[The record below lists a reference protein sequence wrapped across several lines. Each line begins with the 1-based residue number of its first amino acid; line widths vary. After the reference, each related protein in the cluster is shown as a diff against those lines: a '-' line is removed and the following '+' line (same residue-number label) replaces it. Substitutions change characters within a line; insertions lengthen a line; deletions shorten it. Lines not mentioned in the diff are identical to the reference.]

1 MIALVFLRGRWS
13 VANAGLLKILQ
24 DEPRIFVESEDE
36 PGRVL
41 LETKI
46 NRDDGYQ
53 KQQGVCFVVLDGVL
67 HMMSY

>member
-1 MIALVFLRGRWS
+1 
-13 VANAGLLKILQ
+13 LKILQ

-53 KQQGVCFVVLDGVL
+53 KQQGVCLIIDGV
-67 HMMSY
+67 HTMGY